1 MGVEIEVGGVVFAE
15 VEAQSKVVQRS
26 PGQAVRRESPQRQ
39 EFLGRMENWRKVVR
53 GAGGAV
59 DSSASYC
66 AGWAK
71 LYVKLRTS
79 EAPPDGDIRDEK
91 IKPLS
96 PLVSVDELDG
106 WLVEAAWRTLGDYNA
121 RQALKCLY
129 IQRWP
134 ACKIR
139 DFLNGVRGRHVPLVI
154 AKAERDLQ
162 AVLAKVGGAAMV
174 YSSAIENN
182 P

>member
-1 MGVEIEVGGVVFAE
+1 MGLEIEVGGMMFAE
-15 VEAQSKVVQRS
+15 VETETTSAPR
-26 PGQAVRRESPQRQ
+26 PRGEPERRESPARQ

-71 LYVKLRTS
+71 LYVKLRTAEES
-79 EAPPDGDIRDEK
+79 PAEDIADAK

-96 PLVSVDELDG
+96 PLVTVDELDG

-129 IQRWP
+129 INRWP
-134 ACKIR
+134 ACQIR
-139 DFLNGVRGRHVPLVI
+139 RFLRGVRGPHVPLII
-154 AKAERDLQ
+154 AKAERDMQRLLDTIGSAA
-162 AVLAKVGGAAMV
+162 AVRSL
-174 YSSAIENN
+174 SSK
-182 P
+182 